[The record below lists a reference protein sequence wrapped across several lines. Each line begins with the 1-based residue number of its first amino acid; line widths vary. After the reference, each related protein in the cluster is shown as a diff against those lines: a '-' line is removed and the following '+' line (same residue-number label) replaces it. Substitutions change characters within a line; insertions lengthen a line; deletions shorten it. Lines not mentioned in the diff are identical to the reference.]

1 MPINIQ
7 NNLPARKILKEEN
20 IFAITKKRAMDQ
32 DIRPLRIG
40 ILNLMPT
47 KITTETQ
54 LLRLLSNTPLQMEVV
69 LLQTET
75 HESKNTPEEHLQQFY
90 KTFNEVKNEKFDGM
104 IITGAPV
111 EQLDFKNVDYWNE
124 LEEIMEW
131 IKHNVFSTLYICWA
145 AQASLYYHY
154 KIPKYP
160 VGKKISG
167 VFYHK
172 VKVKHTKLLRGYDD
186 FFYAPHSRY
195 TEVRKEDIEK
205 INELQIL
212 AESDEAGIYIVSS
225 KGGRHIFI
233 TGHAEYDADT
243 LKLEYERDIAKGL
256 NIEIPKNYFP
266 NDDAKKEPNVKWRS
280 HANLLFSNWINY
292 YVYQRTP
299 FDLNEIQSESSN
311 SFPEEHEE

>member
-1 MPINIQ
+1 MPINIP
-7 NNLPARKILKEEN
+7 NKLPARKTLTEEN
-20 IFAITKKRAMDQ
+20 IFTLTEEKAIHQ
-32 DIRPLRIG
+32 DIRPMRIG

-54 LLRLLSNTPLQMEVV
+54 LLRLLSNTPLQVEAI

-75 HESKNTPEEHLQQFY
+75 YESKNTPVEHLQEFY
-90 KTFNEVKNEKFDGM
+90 KTFNDVKKEKFDGM

-111 EQLDFKNVDYWNE
+111 EHLDFKNVNYWGE

-131 IKHNVFSTLYICWA
+131 VKTNVFSTLYICWA
-145 AQASLYYHY
+145 AQAGLYYHY

-160 VGKKISG
+160 VAKKISG
-167 VFYHK
+167 VFEHK

-186 FFYAPHSRY
+186 HFYAPHSRY
-195 TEVRKEDIEK
+195 TEVRREDIEK
-205 INELQIL
+205 VDDIKIL

-225 KGGRHIFI
+225 KDGRHIFI

-243 LKLEYERDIAKGL
+243 LKLEYERDINKGIE
-256 NIEIPKNYFP
+256 IEIPKNYFP
-266 NDDAKKEPNVKWRS
+266 NDDAKKAPVVKWRS

-299 FDLNEIQSESSN
+299 FNLNDIS
-311 SFPEEHEE
+311 